1 MASEAQRQR
10 DLVNSGFLDNI
21 GTART
26 TPLELANVES
36 IFVKWMGLLVE
47 ALQRNLHAVNGGR
60 EINASG
66 TLSESIRFEY
76 KKSGKTYVGEVYMAP
91 YADYVDKGVQGI
103 GPNSRNTTSPY
114 KFKTAFPSKDMQNA
128 LILWVRQ
135 KHVLSD
141 ATAPRGLLGRHT
153 KAYLRNKVRRNTL
166 AIALGVAIKRHGT
179 KATNFKEISVK
190 EIMDGMKRELA
201 AAAAR
206 DIRININT
214 DILR

>member
-1 MASEAQRQR
+1 MATEAQRQR
-10 DLVNSGFLDNI
+10 NIIDSGFLDNV
-21 GTART
+21 GAART
-26 TPLELANVES
+26 TPLQLNNVEQ

-60 EINASG
+60 EINAG
-66 TLSESIRFEY
+66 GNLSESIRFEY
-76 KKSGKTYVGEVYMAP
+76 RVSGRDYIGEVYMAD

-141 ATAPRGLLGRHT
+141 ATAPRGLMGRNT
-153 KAYLRNKVRRNTL
+153 RGYLRNKVRRNTL
-166 AIALGVAIKRHGT
+166 AIALGISIKRHGT
-179 KATNFKEISVK
+179 RATNFKQISVD

-201 AAAAR
+201 AAMAK

-214 DILR
+214 DLLR